1 MRFRT
6 LTLSVAAFGLLAAC
20 GDAKVI
26 SSSSTAAKPA
36 GSSPGSGSTPGAG
49 VVVPSDTVVVNSTP
63 DSTPAPQPTN
73 APLPKPKVQI
83 PATLPTTL
91 VITDLTEGTGPAA
104 AEGDSVIVHYIGVR
118 SADGTEFDNSFD
130 RGTPFPVAPLGTA
143 SVIDGWNKGLIG
155 VKQGGRR
162 QLDIPA
168 ALAYGDKPQGNIIKA
183 GDALTFVIDVVAV
196 ISKANPA
203 DAPNISIPATPN
215 QTTLTS
221 TELIVGTGA
230 EIKPG
235 QTVAVQLI
243 AYSAADG
250 KLLDSTWKSGTPV
263 EFMPGS
269 PQSLPFLEKA
279 VAGMKVGGR
288 RQVDIPFAEAF
299 DGKGNSSLGLPASTD
314 LILVLDLVAV
324 F

>member
-6 LTLSVAAFGLLAAC
+6 LTLSVAALGLLAAC

-26 SSSSTAAKPA
+26 SPASTATTSA
-36 GSSPGSGSTPGAG
+36 GSTPASTPGTG
-49 VVVPSDTVVVNSTP
+49 VVVPSDTVVVNTTPGSTP
-63 DSTPAPQPTN
+63 DT
-73 APLPKPKVQI
+73 LPKPAALPKPTVKI

-91 VITDLTEGTGPAA
+91 VTTDLTEGTGPAA
-104 AEGDSVIVHYIGVR
+104 AEGDTVIVHYIGVR
-118 SADGTEFDNSFD
+118 SADGTEFDNSYD

-196 ISKANPA
+196 ISKSNPA
-203 DAPNISIPATPN
+203 DAPTISIPATPN
-215 QTTLTS
+215 QPTQTS
-221 TELIVGTGA
+221 ADLIVGTGA

-250 KLLDSTWKSGTPV
+250 KLLDSTWTSGTPI
-263 EFMPGS
+263 EFVPGS
-269 PQSLPFLEKA
+269 AQSLPFLEKA
-279 VAGMKVGGR
+279 VTGMKVGGR
-288 RQVDIPFAEAF
+288 RQVDIPFADAF
-299 DGKGNSSLGLPASTD
+299 GKDGNSSLGLPASTD
-314 LILVLDLVAV
+314 LILVLDLIAV